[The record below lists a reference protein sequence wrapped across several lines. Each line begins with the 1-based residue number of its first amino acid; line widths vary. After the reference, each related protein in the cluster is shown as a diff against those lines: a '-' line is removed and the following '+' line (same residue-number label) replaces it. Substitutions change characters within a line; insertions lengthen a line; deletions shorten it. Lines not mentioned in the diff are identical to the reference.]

1 MDAHKQHNQNAISSD
16 FFLCIMISPS
26 HTWTPEKMQAS
37 NTKISPAALDL
48 ENNGRKVMISRAQE

>member
-26 HTWTPEKMQAS
+26 HTWTPEKMQA
-37 NTKISPAALDL
+37 NKQH
-48 ENNGRKVMISRAQE
+48 ENLARRAWSWK